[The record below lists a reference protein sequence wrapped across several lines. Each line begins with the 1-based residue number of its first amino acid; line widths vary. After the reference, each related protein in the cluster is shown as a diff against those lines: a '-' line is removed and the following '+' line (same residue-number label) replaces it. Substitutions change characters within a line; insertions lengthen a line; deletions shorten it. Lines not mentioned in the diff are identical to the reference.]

1 MSGPREAPANAEKT
15 NDKGER
21 KVSAKLSRISAKPSR
36 ISAKPNRITVKRPD
50 GNDFPA
56 GRFCIPALH
65 AAYRT
70 KAGADSV
77 RRFIITMHS
86 HFPQNKR
93 PEMRISFA
101 KCLYLWRLTRHK
113 NIGLHYGK
121 PRSGEREQKEW
132 GTPGRSHRAASC
144 RLAVAAAA
152 PLFSGGRCLR
162 RRPMHCLPHLLLRH
176 LATCMTTN
184 T

>member
-21 KVSAKLSRISAKPSR
+21 KVSAKLSR

-113 NIGLHYGK
+113 NIGLRYRK

-132 GTPGRSHRAASC
+132 GTSGSI
-144 RLAVAAAA
+144 
-152 PLFSGGRCLR
+152 LFSGGRCLR